1 MNTLSRPAMADLIDW
16 EQTAL
21 SVARNQVGPRRP
33 VEELI
38 MDLGLTEHEFEL
50 LCDDHLFK
58 RKVREFAKELV
69 ENGSSFALK
78 AQVQAEE
85 LLKTNYRIAK
95 DPDTPPAVAV
105 QAINS
110 VVRWAGFD
118 KRPDAG
124 GDDVSNRP
132 KISISISLGN
142 TPAANTSTT
151 IDVTPTVTVTPSDG
165 AGS

>member
-1 MNTLSRPAMADLIDW
+1 MNQLSRPVMADLIDW
-16 EQTAL
+16 ERTAL

-33 VEELI
+33 VEELM

-50 LCDDHLFK
+50 LCEDHLFK
-58 RKVREFAKELV
+58 RKVREFAKELT

-85 LLKTNYRIAK
+85 LLKTNFRIAK

-118 KRPDAG
+118 KRPDG
-124 GDDVSNRP
+124 GGEDVSNRP
-132 KISISISLGN
+132 KISISISLGDN
-142 TPAANTSTT
+142 TKTV
-151 IDVTPTVTVTPSDG
+151 DVTPTIDITTPAASPSDG
-165 AGS
+165 ADS